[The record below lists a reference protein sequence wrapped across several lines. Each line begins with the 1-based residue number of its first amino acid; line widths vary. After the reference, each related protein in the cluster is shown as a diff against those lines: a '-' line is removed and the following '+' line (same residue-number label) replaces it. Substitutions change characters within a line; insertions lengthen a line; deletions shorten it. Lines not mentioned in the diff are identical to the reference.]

1 MMFFCTFGHTYFHGL
16 KYESNTKYNNDLA
29 NAAEKY
35 CNITFYVDC

>member
-1 MMFFCTFGHTYFHGL
+1 MLFFCIFRHTSFHAL

-35 CNITFYVDC
+35 AT